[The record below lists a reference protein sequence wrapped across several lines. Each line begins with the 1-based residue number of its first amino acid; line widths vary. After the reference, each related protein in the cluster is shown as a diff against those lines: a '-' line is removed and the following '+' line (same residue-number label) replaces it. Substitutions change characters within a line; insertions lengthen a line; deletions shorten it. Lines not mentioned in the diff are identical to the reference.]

1 MKKAI
6 IFAVIAFLVSAG
18 GTTGFLVKTHKPLP
32 APAADSTAAK
42 ADSTRE
48 KPAAGKADS
57 SKAVA
62 VKPDSAR
69 KDSSQAVTKADSG
82 AKAGTATQAAAP
94 VNPPT
99 PGPQAEA
106 RVAAKTDPVARAA
119 AYKQVARVLS
129 AMKPVE
135 AAKVLAFLSDDEVE
149 GLLRAVGP
157 RQAADFLTNIPKER
171 AAGLSRRLLVP
182 KEPGR

>member
-6 IFAVIAFLVSAG
+6 IFAVLACLISMG
-18 GTTGFLVKTHKPLP
+18 GTTAYLVKTHKPEPVVVDSLH
-32 APAADSTAAK
+32 AGKDSTARDSAAVDTLKHARAAK
-42 ADSTRE
+42 DSTTKKDSTRTDT
-48 KPAAGKADS
+48 AH
-57 SKAVA
+57 VA
-62 VKPDSAR
+62 VKPD
-69 KDSSQAVTKADSG
+69 TG
-82 AKAGTATQAAAP
+82 AGHAT
-94 VNPPT
+94 PT
-99 PGPQAEA
+99 QAEA
-106 RVAAKTDPVARAA
+106 SGAPQAPVRPVSVPVDPAAKAA

-135 AAKVLAFLSDDEVE
+135 AAKVLAFLSDEEVE

-182 KEPGR
+182 KGQSR

>member
-6 IFAVIAFLVSAG
+6 IYAVLACLISLGA
-18 GTTGFLVKTHKPLP
+18 TTAYLVKTHKPEPIVADSLH
-32 APAADSTAAK
+32 AGKDSTAKDSAAVDTLKRAAAAK
-42 ADSTRE
+42 DSTAKKDSTRTDTTHV
-48 KPAAGKADS
+48 AA
-57 SKAVA
+57 
-62 VKPDSAR
+62 KPDTGVAR
-69 KDSSQAVTKADSG
+69 VAPA
-82 AKAGTATQAAAP
+82 QAAA
-94 VNPPT
+94 T
-99 PGPQAEA
+99 PGTQAPV
-106 RVAAKTDPVARAA
+106 RPVALPVDPVAKAA

-135 AAKVLAFLSDDEVE
+135 AAKVLAFLSDEEVE

-182 KEPGR
+182 KGQSR

>member
-6 IFAVIAFLVSAG
+6 IYAVLACLLSLG
-18 GTTGFLVKTHKPLP
+18 GTTAFVVKTHKPAPLVADSLGAKHGP
-32 APAADSTAAK
+32 GPKDPTAGDTLGHAAAHKDSTVKKDSTRADTGRTALKLDSAGGHAPAAQVAPTAVPQ
-42 ADSTRE
+42 S
-48 KPAAGKADS
+48 PVHS
-57 SKAVA
+57 
-62 VKPDSAR
+62 
-69 KDSSQAVTKADSG
+69 
-82 AKAGTATQAAAP
+82 AAAP
-94 VNPPT
+94 ADP
-99 PGPQAEA
+99 
-106 RVAAKTDPVARAA
+106 AAKAA

-135 AAKVLAFLSDDEVE
+135 AAKVLAFLSDEEVE

-182 KEPGR
+182 KGQSR